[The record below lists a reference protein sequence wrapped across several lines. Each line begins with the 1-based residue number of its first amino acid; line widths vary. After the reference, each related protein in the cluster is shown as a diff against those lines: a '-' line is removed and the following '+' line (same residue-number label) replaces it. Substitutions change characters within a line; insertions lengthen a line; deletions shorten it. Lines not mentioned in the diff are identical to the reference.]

1 MHIFKKSSNFVR
13 KIVIFMKN
21 RVIIGLIAL
30 VCLCLSSCST
40 NEPSSRSLRTM
51 TIDFRVPQNAWA
63 FDDQNKWYSY
73 YYPTLDIS
81 ERVYNYGTWTMS
93 HEYNSGT
100 KDAFMIALPEFRFK
114 QAYDDQQQIVNY
126 SQRID
131 YEVGLGYIRVYITN
145 SDYQYEPADL
155 EEMFFHMQI
164 VY

>member
-1 MHIFKKSSNFVR
+1 MHICKKSSNFVR

-73 YYPTLDIS
+73 YYPTSDIS

-145 SDYQYEPADL
+145 SD
-155 EEMFFHMQI
+155 FFHMQI